1 MKVIIEDMNTLTESI
16 GDILNYTAEEYG
28 EYSDEYDFVER
39 VYNMAKALTDELRK
53 KGE

>member
-1 MKVIIEDMNTLTESI
+1 MEQFIENMETLTDSI
-16 GDILNYTAEEYG
+16 KDILEYTISEYG

-39 VYNMAKALTDELRK
+39 VYNMSKAITDELRK